1 MEEPLPK
8 IDNLSRLEQA
18 LQEYQALALAGQFA
32 ASTMHEINGPLEA
45 ISNLNYLVRIN
56 SDDGKRVRCYS
67 DLLAEQLNLLS
78 AISRQTLRFYH
89 SKDTVETIKIA
100 PVAEAALRI
109 HQAKMAAKE
118 VQLVKKVPDDVI
130 VEGHA
135 GAMLQVFSN
144 LIGNAVDALPVKG
157 TLEIRASRAHGK
169 AHILIADDGPG
180 IPVDIRPR
188 IFEPFFTTKKDRGTG
203 LGLAITK
210 AIVERHQGRIRCRTS
225 AQPGRSGTA
234 FRVSLPLRSAAAT
247 ESR

>member
-1 MEEPLPK
+1 LEEPLPT
-8 IDNLSRLEQA
+8 IDKLSRLEQA

-32 ASTMHEINGPLEA
+32 ASTMHEVNGPLEA

-56 SDDGKRVRCYS
+56 SDDGKRVRYYS
-67 DLLAEQLNLLS
+67 DLLAEQLNLLTS
-78 AISRQTLRFYH
+78 ISRQTLSFYH
-89 SKDTVETIKIA
+89 SKETVETIKIA

-109 HQAKMAAKE
+109 HQAKMAAKDI
-118 VQLVKKVPDDVI
+118 QLVKKVPDDVI

-135 GAMLQVFSN
+135 GAMLQVLSN

-157 TLEIRASRAHGK
+157 TLQIRASCARGK
-169 AHILIADDGPG
+169 AHVLIADDGPG
-180 IPVDIRPR
+180 IPAEIRPR

-210 AIVERHQGRIRCRTS
+210 AIIERHRGRIRCRTS

-234 FRVSLPLRSAAAT
+234 FRVSLPLRSAVTA
-247 ESR
+247 EK

>member
-1 MEEPLPK
+1 MEEPLPTFVR
-8 IDNLSRLEQA
+8 LHQLEQA

-32 ASTMHEINGPLEA
+32 ASTIHEVNGPLEA
-45 ISNLNYLVRIN
+45 ISNLTYLVRIN
-56 SDDGKRVRCYS
+56 SDDGKRVRYYS
-67 DLLAEQLNLLS
+67 ALLAEQLSLLT
-78 AISRQTLRFYH
+78 AISRQTLSFYH
-89 SKDTVETIKIA
+89 SKETVETVKIA

-109 HQAKMAAKE
+109 HQPKIAAKG
-118 VQLVKKVPDDVI
+118 VRLLKKLPDDVI

-157 TLEIRASRAHGK
+157 SLQIRANCAHGE

-180 IPVDIRPR
+180 IPAEIRLK

-210 AIVERHQGRIRCRTS
+210 AIIERHHGRIRCRSS
-225 AQPGRSGTA
+225 AQAGRSGTA
-234 FRVSLPLRSAAAT
+234 FRVSLPLRSAATA
-247 ESR
+247 E